1 VILDAKLVYA
11 VLALLTVL
19 VLGLT
24 ACSSRPAATAE
35 PEIAGAEAEVLQE
48 TPPAT
53 PTQAMPETTPETTPV
68 ASTPTQPDPTPSE
81 LTRLARSLPD
91 LGAAPDFT
99 NEVWI
104 NADAPLTLETLRGKM
119 VLVEFWTFG

>member
-1 VILDAKLVYA
+1 MLVYA
-11 VLALLTVL
+11 VLALLTVFG
-19 VLGLT
+19 LGLT

-35 PEIAGAEAEVLQE
+35 PEITEEETEALQE
-48 TPPAT
+48 TPPVT
-53 PTQAMPETTPETTPV
+53 PTKATPETTPV
-68 ASTPTQPDPTPSE
+68 APTPTRPEPTPSE

-91 LGAAPDFT
+91 LGAAPDFA

-104 NADAPLTLETLRGKM
+104 NSDAPLTLETLRGKV